1 MGEKS
6 VTQICLYEKRS
17 HNIFNVTSTHSSNGA
32 YGMIS
37 HQTKK
42 QIYYTV
48 RKPAVDFP
56 DSLQKTY
63 KVEPFFFS
71 PLQSWISMFGAFWQL
86 MQRKTAVT
94 MYFRMF
100 HFNTSF
106 LLENNLVCVVYL
118 NKLNKYNVFFVI
130 RSSSCNQSKANDQ
143 DKCLG
148 II

>member
-1 MGEKS
+1 MKRDLTIFLMSLPHTPLMGHMVRFHIKQKS
-6 VTQICLYEKRS
+6 RS
-17 HNIFNVTSTHSSNGA
+17 TTPCASQLLVFLTA
-32 YGMIS
+32 C
-37 HQTKK
+37 
-42 QIYYTV
+42 
-48 RKPAVDFP
+48 RKPTKLNLF
-56 DSLQKTY
+56 
-63 KVEPFFFS
+63 FFFS

-100 HFNTSF
+100 LFNTSF

-118 NKLNKYNVFFVI
+118 NKLNKYTGLFVI
-130 RSSSCNQSKANDQ
+130 RSSSCNQSEANDQ